1 MNRSAPAVV
10 LEYVENPKWTVQ
22 DIATATG
29 WPVDDVARLAVRHGY
44 ALNAASKKFQRAPQ
58 GKPAQAGIV
67 RAPAAPAAKEV
78 EPASDE
84 LVWVDAPPPARARNS
99 SRMARVR
106 EQLRERP
113 GQWAMIRPN
122 SASGYAKSLLK
133 NDEWAGFEVVSR
145 RRPEDQPKR
154 ATVYARFVGSESA
167 QVRAWAAANDI
178 QCPTKGP
185 LPQQVLDA
193 YLDAAHGGAA

>member
-1 MNRSAPAVV
+1 MNRSAPGVV

-29 WPVDDVARLAVRHGY
+29 WAVDDVTRLAVRHGY

-58 GKPAQAGIV
+58 AKPAPSGIT
-67 RAPAAPAAKEV
+67 RTAPSAATETAAD
-78 EPASDE
+78 DE
-84 LVWVDAPPPARARNS
+84 IVWVDAPPPARTNS
-99 SRMARVR
+99 KMSRIR

-154 ATVYARFVGSESA
+154 ATVYARFVG
-167 QVRAWAAANDI
+167 
-178 QCPTKGP
+178 GP
-185 LPQQVLDA
+185 E
-193 YLDAAHGGAA
+193 GT